1 VSQLQLERKVHFG
14 FPPSGKPGVLEATP
28 LMVGELLY
36 SGRSYSGPSPPDPNN
51 RIVDAPT

>member
-1 VSQLQLERKVHFG
+1 VSQLQLAWKVHLG

-36 SGRSYSGPSPPDPNN
+36 TCNMHSE
-51 RIVDAPT
+51 VLA